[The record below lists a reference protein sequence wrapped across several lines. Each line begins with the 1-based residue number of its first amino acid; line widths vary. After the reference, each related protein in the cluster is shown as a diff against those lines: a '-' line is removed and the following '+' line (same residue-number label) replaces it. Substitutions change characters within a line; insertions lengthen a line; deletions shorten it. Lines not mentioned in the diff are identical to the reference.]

1 MQYRNVKQ
9 ALGQILRVR
18 PALHIL
24 FNIESEDDIPDIA
37 SNSAIEAAINFVETC
52 CQHTAYICG
61 HGVIA
66 EEMSASG
73 SGKNRRIK
81 SLKIRYII
89 ATNRATKV
97 SHD

>member
-1 MQYRNVKQ
+1 MLSKS
-9 ALGQILRVR
+9 LGQILRVSA
-18 PALHIL
+18 ALHIL
-24 FNIESEDDIPDIA
+24 FNIESEDDIPDII

-66 EEMSASG
+66 EELSALG
-73 SGKNRRIK
+73 SGKNRRIN

-97 SHD
+97 SLYD